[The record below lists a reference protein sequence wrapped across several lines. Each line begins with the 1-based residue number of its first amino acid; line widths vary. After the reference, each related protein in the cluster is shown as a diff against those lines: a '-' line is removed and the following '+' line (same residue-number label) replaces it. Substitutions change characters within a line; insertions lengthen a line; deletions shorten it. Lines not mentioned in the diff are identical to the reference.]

1 MSRHHCFWAVAA
13 FALLAVPVLAQP
25 NVTAPQSAYSYEQR
39 LGTQLSPDWLFRDE
53 ADSEVRLGAF
63 LGKRPVIL
71 VIVQYR
77 CRMLCN
83 EVLNGLVTT
92 LRGLPGNVGDQFE
105 VVTVSFDDRETPE
118 LAAAKKGIYVEEYG
132 RPYAADGWHFLTADK
147 DTIRE
152 LTDAVGFQYA
162 YSPKQDVFAHPS
174 GLVVLT
180 PNGRTSAYLD
190 GIDFPADQLQARI
203 ADAADGKI
211 GRPVPSYW
219 RRLMLCYDYDP
230 DTGGY
235 SLNVMRAV
243 RLGGAL
249 TVLILGVV
257 LLTTWWRSRRASRG
271 NPTMAG

>member
-1 MSRHHCFWAVAA
+1 MSRRRCLCTLAA
-13 FALLAVPVLAQP
+13 FALLAIPAWGQP
-25 NVTAPQSAYSYEQR
+25 NVTAPQAAYSYEQR

-53 ADSEVRLGAF
+53 AGSEVRLGAF
-63 LGKRPVIL
+63 LGKHPVIL

-83 EVLNGLVTT
+83 EVLNGLVTC
-92 LRGLPGNVGDQFE
+92 LRGLSGNVGDQFE
-105 VVTVSFDDRETPE
+105 VITVSFDHRETSE

-132 RPYAADGWHFLTADK
+132 RPHAAKGWHFLTADK

-180 PNGRTSAYLD
+180 PDAKTSAYLD
-190 GIDFPADQLQARI
+190 GIEFPPDQLQARLV
-203 ADAADGKI
+203 DAADGKI

-230 DTGGY
+230 ATGGY
-235 SLNVMRAV
+235 ALNIMRAV

-249 TVLILGVV
+249 TVLVLGGV
-257 LLTTWWRSRRASRG
+257 LVTTWSRSRRSAQRR
-271 NPTMAG
+271 PTPAR